1 MIAPAP
7 GPAEPLGRAGAGF
20 LAEGG
25 TGFRG
30 TSHRIGTPPARHPLM
45 SRYRLGRSLQFLG
58 LIVLPFGIASEL
70 MDRVGLGQSL
80 AIAGGGALLFYVGY
94 LIQPRP

>member
-1 MIAPAP
+1 
-7 GPAEPLGRAGAGF
+7 
-20 LAEGG
+20 
-25 TGFRG
+25 
-30 TSHRIGTPPARHPLM
+30 M

-70 MDRVGLGQSL
+70 MGRVGLGQSL
-80 AIAGGGALLFYVGY
+80 AIAGGCALLFYVGY